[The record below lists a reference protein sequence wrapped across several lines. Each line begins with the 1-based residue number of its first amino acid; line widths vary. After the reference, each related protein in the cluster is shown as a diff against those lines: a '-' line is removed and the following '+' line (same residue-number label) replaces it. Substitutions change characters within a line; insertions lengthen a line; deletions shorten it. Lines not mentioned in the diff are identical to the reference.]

1 MPGMSVGP
9 TKRSSAPRRLS
20 TIVGERT
27 SQLPPDRSSRQKQ
40 RRLPESAR
48 PAGLAAPWAHGHLQL
63 RTAGARG
70 RLVRGG
76 RGLRRRRQQEV
87 EAAAAAK
94 LADATDPAELAAHDK
109 PEASKKTKKQLRQ
122 KERRLLQ
129 RIPNLIRRYKELR
142 ISLK

>member
-1 MPGMSVGP
+1 
-9 TKRSSAPRRLS
+9 
-20 TIVGERT
+20 
-27 SQLPPDRSSRQKQ
+27 
-40 RRLPESAR
+40 
-48 PAGLAAPWAHGHLQL
+48 
-63 RTAGARG
+63 
-70 RLVRGG
+70 VRGG